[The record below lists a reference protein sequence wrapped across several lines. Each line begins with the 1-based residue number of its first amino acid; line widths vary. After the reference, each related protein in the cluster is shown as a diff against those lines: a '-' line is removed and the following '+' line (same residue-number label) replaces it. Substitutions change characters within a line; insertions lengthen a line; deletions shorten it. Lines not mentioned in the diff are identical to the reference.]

1 MRWWRCD
8 VNLYFIQIFSISKCM
23 NYKMGKIL
31 VKYYDNVE
39 RGKNHFKLFCEKS
52 EYWNIG
58 REILEFERMSFV

>member
-1 MRWWRCD
+1 
-8 VNLYFIQIFSISKCM
+8 
-23 NYKMGKIL
+23 MGKIL

-39 RGKNHFKLFCEKS
+39 RGKNHFKLFCENS

>member
-1 MRWWRCD
+1 
-8 VNLYFIQIFSISKCM
+8 M